1 MDGELGERQVE
12 IYQQQNGWHALRYE
26 GRLNSQ
32 STLAMDT
39 TPIAIALSVPPVPP
53 IEPAT
58 PVTHNV
64 GTLQPVTGLKVNP
77 EG

>member
-32 STLAMDT
+32 STFALDT
-39 TPIAIALSVPPVPP
+39 TPIAIALSLPPLSP
-53 IEPAT
+53 
-58 PVTHNV
+58 HNV